1 MISPGGN
8 DILTSSLT
16 APGDLAGS
24 NSELAATHNL
34 AVILRTIRW
43 HAPIS
48 RTELA
53 LRSGLS
59 KQAVARITGKLI
71 DDGLVVEARR
81 RYGMRGQPAI
91 ELEINPEGCFAVGA
105 GIGRDHLTIVAID
118 AVGTVRDRI
127 HREERF
133 MLPDAFFAE
142 MKEAL
147 STFRR
152 RRAIDETR
160 LAGIGVAIPD
170 WLGEIPF
177 IGMPDAYRLWRSVD
191 IRARFARFTD
201 HPILIDNDATAAAI
215 GELTYGLGAE
225 IRSFFYIFFGSGLG
239 GGLVL
244 DGACYHGT
252 TGISGEIGWLPVT
265 LPEAPAGE
273 RVQPLG
279 QLVSLFILYDF
290 LASHGILVSK
300 PQDLLNLDARGKAL
314 LTSWLRMAA
323 RHIAEAA
330 IDIGLLI
337 NPDAVLIG
345 GRIPVTILDELLLYV
360 REALSRDPRPTPRI
374 HRAAGSEDAAALGA
388 ATMPLSH
395 ALRLE
400 SADPA
405 QLTRAPL
412 RGNADRPGRATRRH
426 WITTPDPPTP

>member
-8 DILTSSLT
+8 DILIKSQKAAS
-16 APGDLAGS
+16 DLSGS
-24 NSELAATHNL
+24 NSELAASHNQ
-34 AVILRTIRW
+34 AVILRSIRW
-43 HAPIS
+43 NAPIS

-53 LRSGLS
+53 ARSGLS
-59 KQAVARITGKLI
+59 KQAVARIAEKLI

-91 ELEINPEGCFAVGA
+91 ELEINPEGCFAIGA
-105 GIGRDHLTIVAID
+105 GIGRDHLTIVAVD
-118 AVGTVRDRI
+118 ALGTVRDRI

-147 STFRR
+147 KTFRR

-177 IGMPDAYRLWRSVD
+177 IGMPEEYRLWRSVD
-191 IRARFARFTD
+191 LRARFARFTD
-201 HPILIDNDATAAAI
+201 HPVLIDNDATAAAI
-215 GELTYGLGAE
+215 GELTYGLGGE

-279 QLVSLFILYDF
+279 QVVSLFILYDF
-290 LASHGILVSK
+290 LAGHGIHVAR
-300 PQDLLNLDARGKAL
+300 PQDLLGLDARGKAL
-314 LTSWLRMAA
+314 LSQWLRLAA
-323 RHIAEAA
+323 GHIAEAA

-345 GRIPVTILDELLLYV
+345 GRIPVTILDELLAYV
-360 REALSRDPRPTPRI
+360 REALARDPRPTPRI

-405 QLTRAPL
+405 QLTRSPL
-412 RGNADRPGRATRRH
+412 RGSADRPPTRPLRL
-426 WITTPDPPTP
+426 PSPTPP

>member
-8 DILTSSLT
+8 DTLIQSHKAAS
-16 APGDLAGS
+16 DLSGS
-24 NSELAATHNL
+24 NSGLAASHNQ

-53 LRSGLS
+53 ARSGLS
-59 KQAVARITGKLI
+59 KQAVARITEKLI

-91 ELEINPEGCFAVGA
+91 ELEINPEGCFAIGA
-105 GIGRDHLTIVAID
+105 GIGRDHLTIVAVD
-118 AVGTVRDRI
+118 ALGTVRDRI
-127 HREERF
+127 HLEERF
-133 MLPDAFFAE
+133 MLPDGFFAE

-147 STFRR
+147 KTFRR

-177 IGMPDAYRLWRSVD
+177 IGMPEDYRLWRSVD
-191 IRARFARFTD
+191 LRERFARFTA

-215 GELTYGLGAE
+215 GELTYGLGSE

-265 LPEAPAGE
+265 LPDAPAGE

-279 QLVSLFILYDF
+279 QIVSLFILYDF
-290 LASHGILVSK
+290 LASHGITVTR
-300 PQDLLNLDARGKAL
+300 PQDLLGLDARGKAL
-314 LTSWLRMAA
+314 LSEWLRLAA
-323 RHIAEAA
+323 GHIAEAA

-345 GRIPVTILDELLLYV
+345 GRIPVTILDELLLHV
-360 REALSRDPRPTPRI
+360 REALAQDPRPTPRI

-412 RGNADRPGRATRRH
+412 RGSADRSPTRPLRPPGQ
-426 WITTPDPPTP
+426 TP

>member
-1 MISPGGN
+1 MISAGGA
-8 DILTSSLT
+8 DIPMKSKT

-24 NSELAATHNL
+24 NSGLAASHNQ

-53 LRSGLS
+53 DRSGLS
-59 KQAVARITGKLI
+59 KQAVARITEKLI

-91 ELEINPEGCFAVGA
+91 ELEINPEGCFAVGV
-105 GIGRDHLTIVAID
+105 GFGRDHLTIVAVD
-118 AVGTVRDRI
+118 ALGTVRDRI
-127 HREERF
+127 HREVRY
-133 MLPDAFFAE
+133 MLPDEFFAE

-147 STFRR
+147 KTFRR
-152 RRAIDETR
+152 RHAIDESR
-160 LAGIGVAIPD
+160 LAGIGVAFPD

-177 IGMPDAYRLWRSVD
+177 IGMPEAYKSWRSVD
-191 IRARFARFTD
+191 VRERFARITD
-201 HPILIDNDATAAAI
+201 QPILIDNDATAAAI
-215 GELTYGLGAE
+215 GELTYGLGVE

-265 LPEAPAGE
+265 LPDAPAGE

-279 QLVSLFILYDF
+279 QVVSLFILYDY
-290 LASHGILVSK
+290 LASHGIAVER
-300 PQDLLNLDARGKAL
+300 PQDLLTLDAHGKRL
-314 LTSWLRMAA
+314 LTQWLRMAA
-323 RHIAEAA
+323 GHIAEAA

-345 GRIPVTILDELLLYV
+345 GRIPVTIIDELLGYV
-360 REALSRDPRPTPRI
+360 REALSRDLRPTPRI
-374 HRAAGSEDAAALGA
+374 HRAVGSEDAAALGA
-388 ATMPLSH
+388 ATLPLSH

-405 QLTRAPL
+405 QLTRSPL
-412 RGNADRPGRATRRH
+412 RSDDTRSGSRLQTAQGRSS
-426 WITTPDPPTP
+426 

>member
-1 MISPGGN
+1 MISSGGN
-8 DILTSSLT
+8 DTLIKSQT
-16 APGDLAGS
+16 AAASDLSGS
-24 NSELAATHNL
+24 NSGLAASHNQ
-34 AVILRTIRW
+34 AVILRAIRW

-53 LRSGLS
+53 ARSGLS
-59 KQAVARITGKLI
+59 KQAVARITEKLI

-91 ELEINPEGCFAVGA
+91 ELEINPEGCFAIGA
-105 GIGRDHLTIVAID
+105 GIGRDHLTIVAVD
-118 AVGTVRDRI
+118 ALGTVRDRI

-147 STFRR
+147 KTFRR

-177 IGMPDAYRLWRSVD
+177 IGMPADYRLWRSVD
-191 IRARFARFTD
+191 LRERFARFTT

-215 GELTYGLGAE
+215 GELTYGLGSE
-225 IRSFFYIFFGSGLG
+225 IRSFFYIFLGSGLG

-252 TGISGEIGWLPVT
+252 TGISGEVGWLPVT
-265 LPEAPAGE
+265 LPDAPPGE

-279 QLVSLFILYDF
+279 QIVSLFILYDF
-290 LASHGILVSK
+290 LASHGITVTR
-300 PQDLLNLDARGKAL
+300 PQDLLDLDARGRNL
-314 LTSWLRMAA
+314 LAQWLRIAA
-323 RHIAEAA
+323 GHIAEAA

-337 NPDAVLIG
+337 NPDAVLVG
-345 GRIPVTILDELLLYV
+345 GRIPMTILDELLLYV
-360 REALSRDPRPTPRI
+360 REALARDPRPTPRI

-412 RGNADRPGRATRRH
+412 RGGGDRPVKPPGR
-426 WITTPDPPTP
+426 PLP

>member
-1 MISPGGN
+1 MISSGGN
-8 DILTSSLT
+8 DILIQFLT

-24 NSELAATHNL
+24 NSGLAASHNQ

-43 HAPIS
+43 NAPIS

-59 KQAVARITGKLI
+59 KQAVARITEKLI
-71 DDGLVVEARR
+71 DDGFVVEARR

-118 AVGTVRDRI
+118 AVGTIRDRI
-127 HREERF
+127 HREERY
-133 MLPDAFFAE
+133 MLPDDFFAA

-147 STFRR
+147 KTFRR

-160 LAGIGVAIPD
+160 LAGIGIAIPD

-177 IGMPDAYRLWRSVD
+177 IGMPPAYKLWRSVD
-191 IRARFARFTD
+191 IRERFSRLTD
-201 HPILIDNDATAAAI
+201 LPILIDNDATAAAI
-215 GELTYGLGAE
+215 GELSYGLGAE

-265 LPEAPAGE
+265 LPDAPAGE
-273 RVQPLG
+273 RIQPLG
-279 QLVSLFILYDF
+279 QVVSLFILYDF
-290 LASHGILVSK
+290 LAKHGVVVTR
-300 PQDLLNLDARGKAL
+300 PQELLTLDARGKAL
-314 LTSWLRMAA
+314 LGQWLRGAA
-323 RHIAEAA
+323 QHIAEAA

-374 HRAAGSEDAAALGA
+374 HRAAASEDAAALGA

-412 RGNADRPGRATRRH
+412 RGSAPRLERRLA
-426 WITTPDPPTP
+426 ITTPEQTSL

>member
-1 MISPGGN
+1 MISAGGP
-8 DILTSSLT
+8 DILMKSKT
-16 APGDLAGS
+16 ASGDLAGS
-24 NSELAATHNL
+24 NSGLAASHNQ

-53 LRSGLS
+53 ARSGLS
-59 KQAVARITGKLI
+59 KQAVARITEKLI

-91 ELEINPEGCFAVGA
+91 ELEINPEGCFAVGV
-105 GIGRDHLTIVAID
+105 GFGRDHLTIVAVD
-118 AVGTVRDRI
+118 AHGTVRDRI
-127 HREERF
+127 HRETRY
-133 MLPDAFFAE
+133 MLPDEFFAE
-142 MKEAL
+142 MKDAL
-147 STFRR
+147 KTFRR
-152 RRAIDETR
+152 RHAIDEAR

-177 IGMPDAYRLWRSVD
+177 IGMPEAYKTWRSVD
-191 IRARFARFTD
+191 VRERFARITP

-215 GELTYGLGAE
+215 GELTYGLGVE

-265 LPEAPAGE
+265 LPDAPAGQ

-279 QLVSLFILYDF
+279 QVVSLFILYDY
-290 LASHGILVSK
+290 LASHGIAVER
-300 PQDLLNLDARGKAL
+300 PQDLLSLDARGRRL
-314 LTSWLRMAA
+314 LSQWLRMAA
-323 RHIAEAA
+323 GHIAEAA

-345 GRIPVTILDELLLYV
+345 GRIPVTLLDELLGYV
-360 REALSRDPRPTPRI
+360 REALSRDLRPTPRI

-405 QLTRAPL
+405 QLTRSPL
-412 RGNADRPGRATRRH
+412 RSDYVRPARTAVRL
-426 WITTPDPPTP
+426 IAPP